1 MASKKHPNKKETVK
15 HAPAASGPSSPLLKW
30 LPWIP
35 GIIGLMLY
43 VNTFTHDY
51 ALDDAIVITENMF
64 TEKGI
69 SGIPGLLKYD
79 TFFGFFKV
87 EGKAQLV
94 AGGRYRP
101 LTPVMFAMERSLFGE
116 SPFAGHAINGLLYGL
131 LCTLIFFTLR
141 RLLAVRMG
149 RETAA
154 WIAFFAALL
163 FAAHPLHTEAVANI
177 KGRDEIVTLL
187 GCLAAWWAVLRHV
200 DRRSGWE
207 LPLAAVALFL
217 ALLAKEHAITFL
229 AIIPVSLW
237 FFRPGYQPSGLWKLW
252 PLALAA
258 IVFLFIRGS
267 VIGWQMGNS
276 PMEMLNNPFIKL
288 QGNNYVP
295 FAIGERWGTILF
307 TLLLYL
313 KLLIWP
319 IPLTHDY
326 YPRHIAIYDLSEPL
340 VWLSLLL
347 HIGLVILIF
356 RGWKA
361 RSLPAFAAFYY
372 LATLSIMS
380 NILFPV
386 GTNMSERFLFMPS
399 LAFVLVLAWV
409 VEKVID
415 ARNRAGARY
424 LLIGLIAAWGF
435 LTVQRNP
442 VWKDNYT
449 LFLTDVETSVNSAK
463 LQNASGGELIAQ
475 AIKPE
480 NEARKIKMLNDAV
493 GHLEKAIAIHP
504 AYKNACL
511 LLGNAYNY
519 LQDYDKSISW
529 YQRAMALDANYSEA
543 INNLHITYRDAGRYY
558 GEKQGD
564 LKRSM
569 TYLELAE
576 KMKPQDFET
585 LRLLGIAN
593 GISGVHAEAIRY
605 FKLALDQAPD
615 NAELMVYLGNAY
627 MHSGNPGEANAWH
640 DQARKTDPEVFARMG
655 MDKN

>member
-1 MASKKHPNKKETVK
+1 MATKKHSIKKESSKTTGQV
-15 HAPAASGPSSPLLKW
+15 AGPASGLIQW

-35 GIIGLMLY
+35 GLLGVLLY
-43 VNTFTHDY
+43 LNTLTHDY

-64 TEKGI
+64 TENGV

-101 LTPVMFAMERSLFGE
+101 LTPMMFAVERSLFGE
-116 SPFAGHAINGLLYGL
+116 SPFAGHAMNALLYGL
-131 LCTLIFFTLR
+131 LCTLLFFTLR
-141 RLLAVRMG
+141 RLLQVRMG
-149 RETAA
+149 NESAG

-200 DRRSGWE
+200 DARRGWE
-207 LPLAAVALFL
+207 LPLAAGALFL
-217 ALLAKEHAITFL
+217 ALLSKEHAITFL
-229 AIIPVSLW
+229 AVIPVSLW
-237 FFRPGYQPSGLWKLW
+237 FFRPTYRITQVWKLW
-252 PLALAA
+252 PLAVSVAA
-258 IVFLFIRGS
+258 FLIIRGA
-267 VIGWQMGNS
+267 VIGWQMGDS

-288 QGNNYVP
+288 QGDRYVP
-295 FAIGERWGTILF
+295 FAVGERWGTILF
-307 TLLLYL
+307 TLLIYL

-326 YPRHIAIYDLSEPL
+326 YPRHIAIYDLGEPM
-340 VWLSLLL
+340 VWLSLVL
-347 HIGLVILIF
+347 HIGLVVLII
-356 RGWKA
+356 RGWKT

-386 GTNMSERFLFMPS
+386 GTTMSERFLFMPS
-399 LAFVLVLAWV
+399 LAFVLFLAWV
-409 VEKVID
+409 VEQCVG
-415 ARNRAGARY
+415 AGSRQGARY
-424 LLIGLIAAWGF
+424 LLLGLIAAWGF

-442 VWKDNYT
+442 AWKDNFT
-449 LFLTDVETSVNSAK
+449 LFLTDVKTSVNSAK

-475 AIKPE
+475 AVKPE
-480 NEARKIKMLNDAV
+480 NEAQRSKMLTEAV

-504 AYKNACL
+504 GYKNACL

-529 YQRAMALDANYSEA
+529 YQRALALDANYEEA
-543 INNLHITYRDAGRYY
+543 INNMHITYRDAGRYY

-569 TYLELAE
+569 TYLTRAE
-576 KMKPQDFET
+576 QMKPQDFET

-605 FKLALDQAPD
+605 FKLALDQAPE
-615 NAELMVYLGNAY
+615 NAELMVYLGNAF
-627 MHSGNPGEANAWH
+627 MHSGNPAEANAWH
-640 DQARKTDPEVFARMG
+640 DRARKTDPEVFTRLG
-655 MDKN
+655 MDKK